1 MFLFRWR
8 PVTSTYVS
16 TYTGGI
22 KTHKICLVS
31 CDTKWLNT
39 SWFIPACERSPALS
53 NINLRRRNQA
63 VNIFTVKAT
72 MIQRFI
78 ELLSMKIP
86 RDFSQ
91 SAIVR
96 LHHSYYVV
104 AGGKRIR
111 GSLSK
116 WIKQMIKTNTK
127 KRTETNFFL

>member
-1 MFLFRWR
+1 
-8 PVTSTYVS
+8 
-16 TYTGGI
+16 
-22 KTHKICLVS
+22 
-31 CDTKWLNT
+31 
-39 SWFIPACERSPALS
+39 
-53 NINLRRRNQA
+53 
-63 VNIFTVKAT
+63 

-78 ELLSMKIP
+78 ELLSMKIS

-116 WIKQMIKTNTK
+116 WIKQMIKTDNK
-127 KRTETNFFL
+127 KRTETNFFLQILQVKKSKISGFCGTENYEYFSV